1 MHEGNWRL
9 CVTKS
14 KFCGHAMTLSL
25 WSITNLSW
33 YRRPEQKRH
42 GFVKSVPVFSFDR
55 RLSCLSLTSTV
66 HGNFIDRLSW
76 SSVTSEPSKICVKWR
91 WVAFWLWHFAVYI
104 FFIWNNAAQDG
115 CITDMRLIRIILAG
129 VTLGLLYL
137 HNKKMIHRVVWATT
151 LQLHSKKLFAKV
163 LLFAKALL
171 LISPKL
177 YHILKKLELT
187 RTLKGVTCCWAV
199 LEDANSVSINSA
211 QKISDSVGSFDI

>member
-91 WVAFWLWHFAVYI
+91 WVAFQLWHLLLHILICKYGM
-104 FFIWNNAAQDG
+104 QDG
-115 CITDMRLIRIILAG
+115 CITDLRLIRIILAG

-137 HNKKMIHRVVWATT
+137 HSKKMIHRVVWPTT
-151 LQLHSKKLFAKV
+151 LQLHFSEFVCESALAITSKLHYILHKLV
-163 LLFAKALL
+163 W
-171 LISPKL
+171 I
-177 YHILKKLELT
+177 
-187 RTLKGVTCCWAV
+187 RTLKGVTCSWAV
-199 LEDANSVSINSA
+199 LEDASSVSINSE
-211 QKISDSVGSFDI
+211 QNNVRS